1 MLEFDICLDQSGSLP
16 IFTDRCVSFFTQST
30 RMANRKTNRK
40 NRNRSNRKNR
50 NNRKGSRKNRCMWG
64 GDPASVNDT
73 SMAMSQRDSFNQGE
87 QFSGIHRDQHGGAN
101 TYMSPAPVIV
111 TNTAPAQTGGAGIQ
125 LVGGGLGSYPDSVVG
140 STLPSDLNAAA
151 RIGPLNQAIAA
162 IQGMKDQAGGRRRNR
177 NNRNN
182 RKTNRKNR
190 NNRNN
195 RKNRSNRRNR
205 RQMGG
210 AELFTGAP
218 VVTNSAMLLPPG
230 LERQAALNYEWS
242 LASDPNSFAPKQ

>member
-1 MLEFDICLDQSGSLP
+1 MPTTARTAFTSANAKNQLQILEFEICLDQSGSLP
-16 IFTDRCVSFFTQST
+16 IFAIRCVSFFTQST

-50 NNRKGSRKNRCMWG
+50 KGSRKNRCMWG

-73 SMAMSQRDSFNQGE
+73 SMAMSQKDSFAQGE
-87 QFSGIHRDQHGGAN
+87 QFAGIHKDQH
-101 TYMSPAPVIV
+101 
-111 TNTAPAQTGGAGIQ
+111 GGAGIQ
-125 LVGGGLGSYPDSVVG
+125 LVGGGLGSYPDSVVA
-140 STLPSDLNAAA
+140 STLPSDLNASA

-162 IQGMKDQAGGRRRNR
+162 IQGMKDQAGGRRNR

-190 NNRNN
+190 SNRNN
-195 RKNRSNRRNR
+195 RKNRSNRRQN
-205 RQMGG
+205 GG
-210 AELFTGAP
+210 GELFTGAP

-230 LERQAALNYEWS
+230 LEKQAALNYEWS
-242 LASDPNSFAPKQ
+242 LASDPSSFAPKQ

>member
-1 MLEFDICLDQSGSLP
+1 
-16 IFTDRCVSFFTQST
+16 
-30 RMANRKTNRK
+30 MANRKTNRK
-40 NRNRSNRKNR
+40 NRNRTANRNR
-50 NNRKGSRKNRCMWG
+50 NNRKGSRKNRCMYG

-73 SMAMSQRDSFNQGE
+73 SMAMSQRDSFAQGE
-87 QFSGIHRDQHGGAN
+87 QFAGIHREQHGGAE
-101 TYMSPAPVIV
+101 TYLSPAPVIV

-125 LVGGGLGSYPDSVVG
+125 LVGGGYGGYPDSVVG
-140 STLPSDLNAAA
+140 STLPSDMTASA

-162 IQGMKDQAGGRRRNR
+162 IQGMKDQAGGRRRSNR
-177 NNRNN
+177 NRMMYRKNRNN

-190 NNRNN
+190 SNRNNRN

-210 AELFTGAP
+210 AMSLLAPAP

-230 LERQAALNYEWS
+230 LEKQAQLNYEWS

>member
-1 MLEFDICLDQSGSLP
+1 
-16 IFTDRCVSFFTQST
+16 
-30 RMANRKTNRK
+30 MANRKTNRK
-40 NRNRSNRKNR
+40 NRNRTANRKNR

-73 SMAMSQRDSFNQGE
+73 SMAISQRDSFAQGE
-87 QFSGIHRDQHGGAN
+87 QFAGIHREQHGGAE
-101 TYMSPAPVIV
+101 TYLSPAPVIV

-125 LVGGGLGSYPDSVVG
+125 LVGGGVGSYPDSVVG

-177 NNRNN
+177 N

-190 NNRNN
+190 NNR
-195 RKNRSNRRNR
+195 KNRSNRNRSNRNRRNR

-210 AELFTGAP
+210 AMSLLAPAP

-230 LERQAALNYEWS
+230 LEKQAQLNYEWS
-242 LASDPNSFAPKQ
+242 LASDPSSFAPKQ